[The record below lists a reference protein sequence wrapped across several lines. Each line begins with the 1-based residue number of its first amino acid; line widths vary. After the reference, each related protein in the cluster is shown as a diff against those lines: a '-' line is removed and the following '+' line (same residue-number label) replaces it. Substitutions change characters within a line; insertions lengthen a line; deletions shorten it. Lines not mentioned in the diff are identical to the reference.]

1 MASSLVDEEDSDDVQ
16 WQLLPNAAFDEIVAS
31 IMYVNPHAALVAL
44 KTPLIKRERDGSTLL
59 HLFAGGENCDELI
72 VFLLHAG
79 IPVNVRDN
87 SGWTPLLEAAQ
98 EGQIQN
104 CEVLLAHG
112 AIPDLAATSEDGM
125 TPLHAAAKVGNAE
138 MTKWLLKQPGAWP
151 RQWDNAFFA
160 LLLQKTP
167 AAALDYLDAFA
178 QVQNHSKLGNV
189 AVNYT
194 NLRLIYGEPHVP
206 VEQTALGLAV
216 DSANGKQV
224 LPHRVMRHLLKAKW
238 RSFAKSMFRREF
250 AVYCTLVASYYI
262 PTIWADPNWVQ
273 LASGFDYWVA
283 CCRSVSW
290 ACSLYLLLNV
300 EYNEF
305 TGTGG
310 SSHGANVKVYF
321 NSFWN
326 WLNFTSYA
334 ATMVTIPIEFI
345 ASLAEVRN
353 CLLALV
359 TVTLWVNML
368 QFLQVTRHSGLL
380 LAMMSRMRKDVYR
393 FCILYGVFLLGF
405 SGAFYLLLRGS
416 TGFESYRSAF
426 ITVLL
431 MLFGNLDYDTFSV
444 TQGWTWHMAHA
455 LLFTYLLSV
464 VIVLLNILIAMMATT
479 YSDIWDAAE
488 AETMLCHAQA
498 ILRMEKSLSARDR
511 ELKYNK
517 LLGRAAAN
525 STEKPLD
532 EPLPVTI
539 QVERMGST
547 AMLRAR
553 FLEKKAMISS
563 IVEKMKAMPKQAV
576 ENALATSPTW
586 SAVKPIVASQA
597 ASFKAPNLD
606 ALKESLF
613 LKSAFDADTAVDDL
627 KDGAGNDDG
636 VFSSHRR
643 ELGLLEDGIRYE
655 ALLKTSNEPKSQQ
668 ELILELQ
675 AQLQQLTVYVKELG
689 GNGGVSSSSSS
700 GTAPRRRKSLVRYAS
715 LATPAEFV

>member
-1 MASSLVDEEDSDDVQ
+1 M
-16 WQLLPNAAFDEIVAS
+16 
-31 IMYVNPHAALVAL
+31 
-44 KTPLIKRERDGSTLL
+44 
-59 HLFAGGENCDELI
+59 
-72 VFLLHAG
+72 
-79 IPVNVRDN
+79 
-87 SGWTPLLEAAQ
+87 
-98 EGQIQN
+98 
-104 CEVLLAHG
+104 LLAHG
-112 AIPDLAATSEDGM
+112 AIPDFAAGEDGM

-138 MTKWLLKQPGAWP
+138 MTKWLLKQHGTWSH
-151 RQWDNAFFA
+151 QWNNALFA

-216 DSANGKQV
+216 GSVNGKQV

-238 RSFAKSMFRREF
+238 TSFAKSMFRREF
-250 AVYCTLVASYYI
+250 AVYCTLVASCYI

-273 LASGFDYWVA
+273 LTSSFDYWVA

-290 ACSLYLLLNV
+290 ACSLYLLLHV

-305 TGTGG
+305 IGTGG
-310 SSHGANVKVYF
+310 SSHGTNARTYF

-345 ASLAEVRN
+345 TSLAEVRN

-368 QFLQVTRHSGLL
+368 QFLQVTKHSGLL

-416 TGFESYRSAF
+416 TGFETFRSAF

-431 MLFGNLDYDTFSV
+431 MLFGNLNYDTFSA
-444 TQGWTWHMAHA
+444 TDGWTWHMAHA

-479 YSDIWDAAE
+479 YSDIWGAAE

-498 ILRMEKSLSARDR
+498 ILRMEKSLSARAR
-511 ELKYNK
+511 EHKYNK
-517 LLGRAAAN
+517 LLGRAAADK
-525 STEKPLD
+525 SLD
-532 EPLPVTI
+532 EPSVTI
-539 QVERMGST
+539 QVERVGST
-547 AMLRAR
+547 SALRER
-553 FLEKKAMISS
+553 FAEKKAMVSS

-586 SAVKPIVASQA
+586 SAVKPILASQA

-613 LKSAFDADTAVDDL
+613 LKSTFDADAVDAL
-627 KDGAGNDDG
+627 KDGAAGADGDDG
-636 VFSSHRR
+636 LFGARRR

-655 ALLKTSNEPKSQQ
+655 ALPKTSNEPKSQQ

-689 GNGGVSSSSSS
+689 GGLSSSSSA
-700 GTAPRRRKSLVRYAS
+700 TAPRRRKSLVRYAS
-715 LATPAEFV
+715 SATPAEFV